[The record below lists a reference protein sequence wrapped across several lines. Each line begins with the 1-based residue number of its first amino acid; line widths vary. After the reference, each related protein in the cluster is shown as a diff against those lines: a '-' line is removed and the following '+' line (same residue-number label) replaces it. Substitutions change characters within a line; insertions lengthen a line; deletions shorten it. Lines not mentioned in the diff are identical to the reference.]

1 MGTFWVTP
9 KASAGIREWSCT
21 GQWISPQCKIEP
33 ACHVSCQAIKLA
45 SQDRMSY
52 KLPISVVVGIQA
64 ALTAQCLALKSFRL
78 EKALMQSLL
87 PELTCKMSLLW
98 DAPPVAKIFVLGTA
112 RIKEGKKKKKAVT
125 IPPRQNRLFSRVLQP
140 ARTSVWPTPLACH
153 TGPGGGR
160 GSKPSCV
167 HAGCSHVICLWG
179 CCLTHLLRRQLRRVH
194 RTVLRF

>member
-52 KLPISVVVGIQA
+52 KLPISVGVGIQA

-112 RIKEGKKKKKAVT
+112 RIKEGKKKK
-125 IPPRQNRLFSRVLQP
+125 RLWQFPQGRIGCFPEFCSQRGRVSGQ
-140 ARTSVWPTPLACH
+140 
-153 TGPGGGR
+153 
-160 GSKPSCV
+160 
-167 HAGCSHVICLWG
+167 
-179 CCLTHLLRRQLRRVH
+179 HLLLVTQDQVEGGDPNPAVSMQAAH
-194 RTVLRF
+194 T